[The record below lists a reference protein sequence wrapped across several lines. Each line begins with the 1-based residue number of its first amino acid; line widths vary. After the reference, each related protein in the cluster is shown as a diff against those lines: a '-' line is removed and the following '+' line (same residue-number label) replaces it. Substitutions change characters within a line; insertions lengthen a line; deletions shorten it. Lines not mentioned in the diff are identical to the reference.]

1 MNPKFRFLVGTRFNE
16 YGSETLGIFL
26 LLLFFYKEKTPKSW
40 GYLKI
45 KQKKV
50 GAVHLGGQAATIIII
65 IMKSLLDCT
74 FRD

>member
-1 MNPKFRFLVGTRFNE
+1 MNMDPKHWG
-16 YGSETLGIFL
+16 
-26 LLLFFYKEKTPKSW
+26 FFYKEKTPKSW

>member
-1 MNPKFRFLVGTRFNE
+1 MNMDPKHWG
-16 YGSETLGIFL
+16 
-26 LLLFFYKEKTPKSW
+26 FFYKEKTPKSW

-65 IMKSLLDCT
+65 MKSLLDST
-74 FRD
+74 FPD